1 MKEIDNEANLST
13 AQYPEEKNS
22 RVHGPDE
29 NAGWQ
34 SRPEKTESEGKKT
47 PDGVKQESHRFG
59 KRDKLLKRREFL
71 DVFREGKRRR
81 GGAVT
86 FIFKENGL
94 DRSRLGLVVS
104 RKIGKAHFRNRVK
117 RLLREV
123 FRLNRNLLSKNI
135 DLVAQ
140 VNPGNSQF
148 VYKSIEQEFAQF
160 AEKAFG

>member
-1 MKEIDNEANLST
+1 MKEIASETNLST
-13 AQYPEEKNS
+13 TQYPQEKNS

-29 NAGWQ
+29 NTGWQ
-34 SRPEKTESEGKKT
+34 SRAEKTESEGKKT
-47 PDGVKQESHRFG
+47 PDGVKQESYRLG

-81 GGAVT
+81 VGAVT

-94 DRSRLGLVVS
+94 NRSRLGLVVS
-104 RKIGKAHFRNRVK
+104 RKVGKAHFRNRIK

-123 FRLNRNLLSKNI
+123 FRLNRTLLSKNI

-148 VYKSIEQEFAQF
+148 VYKSIEQEFVRF
-160 AEKAFG
+160 AKKAVG